1 MSSHSCVVKGCPK
14 VESGGYLFAF
24 PKQEDQRKQW
34 LQLLQLTE
42 EEIGNNGYVC
52 GRHFNKKHLFRQTNG
67 TIAIHLEA
75 IPEPVFHSE
84 RGSNSQ
90 TNVKLLKKKLSTYSL
105 RSSTVSSSGQ
115 QPADFLQGLDNRLAD
130 SMERKRRQTTES
142 AQSSAFKQAKKDI
155 LDSVLRQLLPKGSDN
170 KQSKHGQPADQ
181 QEANAN
187 SALDSNEPKA
197 RPSGRNRRRAAV
209 HREKLLSQES
219 ENGESLTHSYQP
231 NKASKKSMPTRS
243 ANVKA
248 AKGRY
253 HAEKRAAESS
263 ANNDA
268 AKNNDCQECAN
279 GFRAMESHVKRLDS
293 KLDAILALLE
303 SLKGGASAE
312 KAANSAFKSPP
323 KRRAKIPKLKDIKS
337 LARPSVSLRRPEKQT
352 DEPKVKEKFPPPKPV
367 QSSRNVRPT
376 KVIKT
381 EASSNGHAQ
390 KSDLDMAMGK
400 AVLMFLGR
408 GFSTYHLRTFGSS
421 VLSDVSP
428 VVLNNCIEQLTNEG
442 LLKSLG
448 QLELR
453 FPNVNSK
460 TQVNLEVFKKSPP
473 TVVASQQL
481 APYGLTR
488 EAYAAAFFGRHHSK
502 LKQINVLC
510 DKDESSS
517 TSA

>member
-42 EEIGNNGYVC
+42 EEIGSNGYVC

-84 RGSNSQ
+84 RGSN
-90 TNVKLLKKKLSTYSL
+90 

-115 QPADFLQGLDNRLAD
+115 QPVDFLEGLDRLAD
-130 SMERKRRQTTES
+130 SVERKRRQTTES
-142 AQSSAFKQAKKDI
+142 TQSSAFKQARKDI
-155 LDSVLRQLLPKGSDN
+155 LESVLRQLLPKGSDN

-181 QEANAN
+181 QEASAN
-187 SALDSNEPKA
+187 SAIDSNEPKA
-197 RPSGRNRRRAAV
+197 RSSGRNRRRPAV
-209 HREKLLSQES
+209 HREKLLSQET
-219 ENGESLTHSYQP
+219 ENGELLTRSYQP
-231 NKASKKSMPTRS
+231 NKSSKKSMATRS
-243 ANVKA
+243 ANLKA
-248 AKGRY
+248 AKGKY
-253 HAEKRAAESS
+253 HVVNGAAESS
-263 ANNDA
+263 INNDTT
-268 AKNNDCQECAN
+268 KNNDCQECAN

-303 SLKGGASAE
+303 TLKGPSAE
-312 KAANSAFKSPP
+312 RVADSTLKSLP
-323 KRRAKIPKLKDIKS
+323 KRRAKIPKLKDIKTF
-337 LARPSVSLRRPEKQT
+337 ARPSISLRRPDKQT
-352 DEPKVKEKFPPPKPV
+352 AVEPKMREVFSPPKPV
-367 QSSRNVRPT
+367 EISRSIRST
-376 KVIKT
+376 KVVKT
-381 EASSNGHAQ
+381 EASSGGHAQ
-390 KSDLDMAMGK
+390 KVDLIIYSDLDMAMGK

-408 GFSTYHLRTFGSS
+408 GFSTYHLRKFGPS

-428 VVLNNCIEQLTNEG
+428 VVLNACIEQLTNEG

-473 TVVASQQL
+473 TVVVSQQL